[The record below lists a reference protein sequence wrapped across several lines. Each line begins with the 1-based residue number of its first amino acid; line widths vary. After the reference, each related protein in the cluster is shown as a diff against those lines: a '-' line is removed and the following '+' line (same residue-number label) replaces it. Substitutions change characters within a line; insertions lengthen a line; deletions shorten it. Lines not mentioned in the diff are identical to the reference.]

1 MRDSEECGG
10 QNHFRA
16 APRLA
21 EEEAVVFSAW
31 DKHVI
36 DRHARVS
43 L

>member
-1 MRDSEECGG
+1 MRDSEEAGRTTS
-10 QNHFRA
+10 RA
-16 APRLA
+16 AARLA